1 MSLAF
6 NAASFEDSNEDL
18 IQKKRQAHNKT
29 QKQYP
34 KDKFDAEKVN
44 SMLHQMQKQELS
56 GTTKYNDGSKYNEN
70 KYNND
75 AGSDLG
81 DFVPQTQQ
89 MLSPPQSAGV
99 ARTLKNVDSINQSDL
114 DANNLDQN
122 YGNAEEYYKRVLNH
136 QTQSYDQPITNGSGK
151 PDALMQKINYMINL
165 LEEQQD
171 ERTNNVTEEVV
182 LYSFLGIF
190 VIFVVDSFVKVGK
203 YVR

>member
-44 SMLHQMQKQELS
+44 SMLNQMQKQDAGLS
-56 GTTKYNDGSKYNEN
+56 GNG

-75 AGSDLG
+75 AGSELG
-81 DFVPQTQQ
+81 DFTPQSQQ
-89 MLSPPQSAGV
+89 LIKPPQSAGV
-99 ARTLKNVDSINQSDL
+99 ARTLKNLNDNDL
-114 DANNLDQN
+114 DTNNLDQN
-122 YGNAEEYYKRVLNH
+122 YGNAEEYYKRVLNVPTPTYPTYH
-136 QTQSYDQPITNGSGK
+136 QQPTNNNTH

>member
-44 SMLHQMQKQELS
+44 SMLHQMQKQDN
-56 GTTKYNDGSKYNEN
+56 GKY
-70 KYNND
+70 ND

-81 DFVPQTQQ
+81 DFVPQPQQ

-114 DANNLDQN
+114 DTNNLDQN
-122 YGNAEEYYKRVLNH
+122 YGNAEEYYKRVLGSSVASTN
-136 QTQSYDQPITNGSGK
+136 QINYNQPIANGSGYEK

>member
-44 SMLHQMQKQELS
+44 SLLHQMQKQDS
-56 GTTKYNDGSKYNEN
+56 GTNGNAKYNETKYNES
-70 KYNND
+70 NN

-81 DFVPQTQQ
+81 DFTPQSQQ
-89 MLSPPQSAGV
+89 LLSPPQSAGV
-99 ARTLKNVDSINQSDL
+99 ARTLKNVNDDDL
-114 DANNLDQN
+114 DTNNLDQN
-122 YGNAEEYYKRVLNH
+122 YGNAEEYYKRVLNYNVN
-136 QTQSYDQPITNGSGK
+136 QSNYGQSNINNGVVMQN
-151 PDALMQKINYMINL
+151 DALMQKINYMINL

>member
-44 SMLHQMQKQELS
+44 SMLHQMQKQDTGS
-56 GTTKYNDGSKYNEN
+56 AKYNDIGSE
-70 KYNND
+70 
-75 AGSDLG
+75 LG
-81 DFVPQTQQ
+81 DFTPQSQQ
-89 MLSPPQSAGV
+89 MLEPPQSVGV
-99 ARTLKNVDSINQSDL
+99 ARTLKNLNENDL
-114 DANNLDQN
+114 DTNNLEQN
-122 YGNAEEYYKRVLNH
+122 YGNAEEYYKRVLNNNVNYN
-136 QTQSYDQPITNGSGK
+136 QTSNPAIQS
-151 PDALMQKINYMINL
+151 DALMQKINYMINL